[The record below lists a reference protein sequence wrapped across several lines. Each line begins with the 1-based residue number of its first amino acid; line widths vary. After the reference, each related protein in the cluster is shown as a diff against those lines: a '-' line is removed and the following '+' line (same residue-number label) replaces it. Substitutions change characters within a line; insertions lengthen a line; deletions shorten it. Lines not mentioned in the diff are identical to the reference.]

1 MINTRAPR
9 KHKPVTTA
17 NTSGGYGLVIL
28 NPRGVWTAV
37 SLLLKVFSGGPLLS
51 AAPCCRSSL
60 PCLSRVHQ
68 CTRFRS
74 PSLPDSHSPPS
85 SPPLPDLKSLPGQA
99 GLRFGRWVL
108 QRLVPFHSPIW
119 PRAPFPQE
127 APKRSASTSFQYGL
141 LTRSQMQAGKLRPII
156 GSQSWPRSHTCSA

>member
-1 MINTRAPR
+1 MFVRVRSCERDGCMQQVNLSDCDHLFESATMDGHTP
-9 KHKPVTTA
+9 HKPE
-17 NTSGGYGLVIL
+17 TS
-28 NPRGVWTAV
+28 
-37 SLLLKVFSGGPLLS
+37 LS
-51 AAPCCRSSL
+51 F
-60 PCLSRVHQ
+60 LSRVHQ

-74 PSLPDSHSPPS
+74 PSLPDSHSPPCF
-85 SPPLPDLKSLPGQA
+85 PPLPDLKSLPGQA